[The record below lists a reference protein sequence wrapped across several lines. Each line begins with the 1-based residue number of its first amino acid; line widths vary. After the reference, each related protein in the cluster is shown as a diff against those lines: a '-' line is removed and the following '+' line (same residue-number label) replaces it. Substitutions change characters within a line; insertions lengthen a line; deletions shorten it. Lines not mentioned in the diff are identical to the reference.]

1 MLTLSQVKRHLRIDF
16 DADDS
21 LLAAY
26 IKAADNYMKSAIDD
40 YENKIAAA
48 GNADGDTWSAAAELV
63 QLQLI
68 AEWSENRLTADKTNK
83 VTSVN
88 LIIQQ
93 LQYVNPTGYV
103 E

>member
-1 MLTLSQVKRHLRIDF
+1 MLTLSVVKQHLRVDF

-26 IKAADNYMKSAIDD
+26 IRAADNYMKSAIDD
-40 YENKIAAA
+40 YENKLAAS
-48 GNADGDTWSAAAELV
+48 GSADGDTWSAAADLV

-68 AEWSENRLTADKTNK
+68 AEWYENRLPADKTNK

-93 LQYVNPTGYV
+93 LQHVNPKGYV